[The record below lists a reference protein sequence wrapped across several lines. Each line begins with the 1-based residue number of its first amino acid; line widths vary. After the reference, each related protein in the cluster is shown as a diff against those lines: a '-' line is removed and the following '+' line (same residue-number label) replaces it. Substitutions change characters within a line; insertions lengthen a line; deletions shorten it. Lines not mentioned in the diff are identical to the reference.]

1 MSIYSN
7 ILFLLLSLIA
17 EILGTIGGFGSSTF
31 FVPIANY
38 FLDFQSVLG
47 ITAVFHVFSN
57 ISKIALFKD
66 GLDKTI
72 ILRIGIPAVIFVII
86 GAFASKY
93 INIHYLQL
101 ALGIFLILLSI
112 IFLIKKEIKI
122 KPSIKNGFIGG
133 SLSGFIAGLLG
144 TGGAIRGITM
154 TAFNVDKAV
163 FVATSAAIDLA
174 VDASR
179 AIIYYFNGFIHTHD
193 LYLIPFLLIISI
205 VGTYLG
211 KIILQKIPQPKFRI
225 MVLILILLV
234 GVSIIL
240 KFLGVDYF
248 SE

>member
-1 MSIYSN
+1 MSIYAN

-38 FLDFQSVLG
+38 FLDFQTVLG
-47 ITAVFHVFSN
+47 ITALFHVFSN

-66 GLDKTI
+66 GLNKTI
-72 ILRIGIPAVIFVII
+72 VLRIGIPAVVFVII
-86 GAFASKY
+86 GAIASKY
-93 INIHYLQL
+93 INVHYLQL
-101 ALGIFLILLSI
+101 ALGIFLILLSLL
-112 IFLIKKEIKI
+112 FLVKKDIHFSPTK
-122 KPSIKNGFIGG
+122 KNGFIGG
-133 SLSGFIAGLLG
+133 SLSGFFAGLLG

-154 TAFNVDKAV
+154 AAFSVEKTV

-179 AIIYYFNGFIHTHD
+179 AVVYFMNGYMHKHD

-205 VGTYLG
+205 VGTYIG
-211 KIILQKIPQPKFRI
+211 KIILQKIPQEKFRV
-225 MVLILILLV
+225 MVLVLILSV
-234 GVSIIL
+234 GISIIL
-240 KFLGVDYF
+240 KFIGIDYF